1 MAKNQIASC
10 IFLAILLAAPAPLP
24 SAALDQAAMLRQ
36 FMESQA
42 RSVPSSPGDN
52 GETDPWADPVSSF
65 GHLPTHCKNPKGSK
79 EADRIVAL
87 PGQPPR
93 VNFEQYAGYVTV
105 DEEHGRALFYYFVES
120 PYDAASKPLVL
131 WLNGGPGCSSLG
143 IGAMTELGPFRVNPD
158 GKTLSRNRHAWNNV
172 ANVIFLESP
181 AGVGFSYSNTSSDYQ
196 KIGDAR
202 TAVDAYNFLLHWLE
216 RFPEYKGR
224 DFYIAGESYAGHYV
238 PELAAVI
245 VGVRKH
251 TGKDPTNL
259 KGIFVGNPLLDLLK
273 NRKGVLEFLWNHGV
287 MSDEMWANITE
298 HCNFDKSDGSSCDD
312 AEAPFNILNFAK
324 TVGNIYTYNIYA
336 PICIE
341 APNGTAYSS
350 SYLPGYDPC
359 INDYVTNY
367 FNSLDVQEA
376 IHARINTHWSNCS
389 ILVRLHWDLP
399 KAPLTM
405 VPTLSWLVDTGLRVW
420 LYSGDMDD
428 VCPITATRYSVH
440 DLNLTITKPWRP
452 WYTPAN
458 EVGGY
463 VQQHEGGF
471 TFASVRGAGHMVPS
485 FQPKRS
491 LVLFYS
497 FLKGVL
503 PPAVSL
509 WQP

>member
-1 MAKNQIASC
+1 
-10 IFLAILLAAPAPLP
+10 
-24 SAALDQAAMLRQ
+24 
-36 FMESQA
+36 
-42 RSVPSSPGDN
+42 
-52 GETDPWADPVSSF
+52 
-65 GHLPTHCKNPKGSK
+65 
-79 EADRIVAL
+79 
-87 PGQPPR
+87 
-93 VNFEQYAGYVTV
+93 
-105 DEEHGRALFYYFVES
+105 
-120 PYDAASKPLVL
+120 
-131 WLNGGPGCSSLG
+131 
-143 IGAMTELGPFRVNPD
+143 MTELGPFRVNPD

-172 ANVIFLESP
+172 ANVLFLESP
-181 AGVGFSYSNTSSDYQ
+181 AGVGFSYSNTSSDYVV
-196 KIGDAR
+196 GDER
-202 TAVDAYNFLLHWLE
+202 TAVDSYIFLLHWLE

-224 DFYIAGESYAGHYV
+224 DFYIAGESYAGHYI

-245 VGVRKH
+245 VA
-251 TGKDPTNL
+251 DPTSL
-259 KGIFVGNPLLDLLK
+259 KGIFIGNALLDYQ
-273 NRKGVLEFLWNHGV
+273 NNDKGSLEFLWNHGV
-287 MSDEMWANITE
+287 MSDEIWANITK
-298 HCNFDKSDGSSCDD
+298 HCSFGPSDGTSSSCD
-312 AEAPFNILNFAK
+312 AATTAFYFNFAK
-324 TVGNIYTYNIYA
+324 IVGNIDVHNIYA
-336 PICIE
+336 PMCIQ
-341 APNGTAYSS
+341 APNGTVYSS

-359 INDYVTNY
+359 INNYVTNY

-376 IHARINTHWSNCS
+376 IHVRINTRWSNCS
-389 ILVRLHWDLP
+389 MQVYGNWKKP
-399 KAPLTM
+399 PLTM
-405 VPTLSWLVDTGLRVW
+405 VPTLSSLVDTGLRVW

-463 VQQHEGGF
+463 IQQHEGGF